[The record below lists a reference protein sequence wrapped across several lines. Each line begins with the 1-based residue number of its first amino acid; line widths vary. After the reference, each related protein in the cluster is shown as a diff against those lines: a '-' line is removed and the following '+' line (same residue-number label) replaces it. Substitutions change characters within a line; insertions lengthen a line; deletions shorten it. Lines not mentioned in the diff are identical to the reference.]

1 MTASAIRLPLPGEEV
16 LGRFHVMA
24 ARGGGA
30 MGVLFEAFDR
40 ARGHKVAL
48 KVLRPEILHLPE
60 IVERIHR
67 EGIAISRVNNPHVV
81 RVFDTGRTEL
91 GLPFLSMEWLE
102 GTDLGGLLD
111 KLGSVPIHT
120 AVGWVRQACIGL
132 AEVHAAGIVHRDL
145 KPENLFLAAAPNGAG
160 ILKVIDFGV
169 SKVDLGAAHLTQTHV
184 TVGTPLYMSPEQVRA
199 LRDVDAR
206 SDVWA
211 LGVVLFELISG
222 QPPFAGESAPAV
234 TAAIAADPARKLRDF
249 LPGAPEALEFVIDRA
264 LRKNRAERFA
274 SVLELAEAL
283 APFETPVPL
292 QAEMTLVTELPPDFA
307 QWEVTSGPSSVGPR
321 SVDPAV
327 LQPVGAAPLS
337 SQALSSDG
345 TNGQPPLPAAPQS
358 AAAPVVAA
366 PVVAAPQS
374 VGAPRSA
381 PVSSIA
387 AATPATLKPAHRI
400 ALGVALG
407 LSVVVVALLIGL
419 GSRERRALRAGSGAP
434 SVSEPGG
441 VTLAQHLAERSQQ
454 VATPFAPCLMRDNP
468 LTLGAVRPGRLP
480 PAVPDLDALF
490 AQPDEVRFTLGG
502 SGRPARSELPIAL
515 VSPRIEEIGRDDV
528 SILAVTNRG
537 YYVSILGKPGVE
549 QLDDDALARFSAV
562 LDERAPGLL
571 IVAEGELPLL
581 RLKDALKLVRK
592 LRSVGLAIPVS
603 ELPVEPRE
611 KKAFACND
619 SWGLGARPASQAE
632 IAGIETGLE
641 GGEAS
646 CGRENPFD
654 LNVPVKLRVWPGSS
668 GGGQACWEDS
678 GGASDKAVICATT
691 AGKKLSTAM
700 PASHERRAL
709 TFDFV
714 PRGSGLRA
722 FCE

>member
-1 MTASAIRLPLPGEEV
+1 M
-16 LGRFHVMA
+16 
-24 ARGGGA
+24 GA
-30 MGVLFEAFDR
+30 LFEAFDR

-60 IVERIHR
+60 VVERIHR
-67 EGIAISRVNNPHVV
+67 EGVAISRVDHPHVV
-81 RVFDTGRTEL
+81 RVFDLGRTEF

-111 KLGSVPIHT
+111 KLGSVPIHA
-120 AVGWVRQACIGL
+120 AVGWVRQACFGL

-145 KPENLFLAAAPNGAG
+145 KPENLFLAAAADGAG

-222 QPPFAGESAPAV
+222 QPPFLGESAHAV

-249 LPGAPEALEFVIDRA
+249 LPGAPEALELVIDRA
-264 LRKNRAERFA
+264 LKKNRAERFA

-283 APFETPVPL
+283 APFETPVSL

-307 QWEVTSGPSSVGPR
+307 QWELTSGPSSVGPSSVGPSSVGPR
-321 SVDPAV
+321 SVDPAA
-327 LQPVGAAPLS
+327 LQPVGSAPS
-337 SQALSSDG
+337 SS
-345 TNGQPPLPAAPQS
+345 NVAPQS
-358 AAAPVVAA
+358 TAG
-366 PVVAAPQS
+366 PQS
-374 VGAPRSA
+374 VAVPPAQPAVPLVVAMPQSVAAPRSA
-381 PVSSIA
+381 PAGSIA
-387 AATPATLKPAHRI
+387 AVTPATLKPAHRI
-400 ALGVALG
+400 ALGIALG
-407 LSVVVVALLIGL
+407 LSVVVVVLLIVL
-419 GSRERRALRAGSGAP
+419 GARERRALRGGSGAP
-434 SVSEPGG
+434 SASEPGG

-454 VATPFAPCLMRDNP
+454 VATPFAPCLLRDNP
-468 LTLGAVRPGRLP
+468 LALGAVRPGRLP
-480 PAVPDLDALF
+480 PAVADLDALF
-490 AQPDEVRFTLGG
+490 TQPAEVRFTLGG
-502 SGRPARSELPIAL
+502 SGRATRAELPIAL
-515 VSPRIEEIGRDDV
+515 VSPRIEEIGRDETTLLV
-528 SILAVTNRG
+528 VTNSA
-537 YYVSILGKPGVE
+537 YYVSILGRPGVE
-549 QLDDDALARFSAV
+549 RLNDEALARFSSV

-571 IVAEGELPLL
+571 VVAEGELPLL

-592 LRSVGLAIPVS
+592 LRSVGLAIPVN
-603 ELPVEPRE
+603 EVTAEPRE

-619 SWGLGARPASQAE
+619 SWGVGARPASQAE
-632 IAGIETGLE
+632 IAGIQSGLE

-654 LNVPVKLRVWPGSS
+654 VNVPVKLRVWPGSS

-678 GGASDKAVICATT
+678 GGASEKAVICATT
-691 AGKKLSTAM
+691 AGKRLSTAM
-700 PASHERRAL
+700 PASKENRAL

-722 FCE
+722 LCE